1 MRISDW
7 SSDVCS
13 SDLLSVPVWFGLIRA
28 ILKHRAWALGLTI
41 SAAALLGMLFLPAG
55 DAAFVPLMALI
66 CLRAFGSGVTQ
77 VAPNALLG
85 DVVDY
90 ELLKRNVNQAANFQA
105 LVSLITKLT
114 ATPGAGAGLLIVGLL
129 GFDPK

>member
-28 ILKHRAWALGLTI
+28 IQKHRAWSLGLTI

-55 DAAFVPLMALI
+55 DAASVPLIALI

-85 DVVDY
+85 DLVAY
-90 ELLKRNVNQAANFQA
+90 ELLKRHVNQAATFNPM
-105 LVSLITKLT
+105 VSPTTKQT
-114 ATPGAGAGLLIVGLL
+114 APLR
-129 GFDPK
+129 P